1 MYAVQVFPRSLWRR
15 RWICEVIAQKKCHQ
29 ALLVVDWR
37 LGWRNV
43 GAGRKRT
50 DGSCLTSVKAG
61 GKQGRRV
68 EVCPFLLLLFFFHL
82 QNRRFHVIWI
92 IPEWPP
98 LDWTGGVTRLGLY
111 SCRPRPAPRAS
122 FSNPIQSRTLTA
134 VHGIVALPFVHVRWV
149 KHDWLTA
156 WVWVSCLDKWLCV
169 VLLLLPNLLLG
180 R

>member
-68 EVCPFLLLLFFFHL
+68 EVCPFLLLLFFFSPAKQAFPCDMNHS
-82 QNRRFHVIWI
+82 RMAAAG
-92 IPEWPP
+92 
-98 LDWTGGVTRLGLY
+98 LDWRRDTFGFILMQA
-111 SCRPRPAPRAS
+111 PAGSKS
-122 FSNPIQSRTLTA
+122 FFLQSNPIQSRTLTA

-149 KHDWLTA
+149 K
-156 WVWVSCLDKWLCV
+156 
-169 VLLLLPNLLLG
+169 
-180 R
+180 